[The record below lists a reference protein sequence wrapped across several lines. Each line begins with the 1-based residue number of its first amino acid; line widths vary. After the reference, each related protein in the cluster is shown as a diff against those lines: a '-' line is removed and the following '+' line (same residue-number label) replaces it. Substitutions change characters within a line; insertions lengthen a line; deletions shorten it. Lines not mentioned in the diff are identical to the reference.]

1 MLRELKSIDSSL
13 KTLVSKDP
21 GTDFMDSHVLAI
33 VFTSQKATLQQRSQ
47 RAWLLRIPERAQDEM
62 QLNSVC

>member
-21 GTDFMDSHVLAI
+21 GTDFMDSPVLAI

-47 RAWLLRIPERAQDEM
+47 QAWLLRIPE
-62 QLNSVC
+62 